1 MITSNKGI
9 NLIKSFEGL
18 RLASYQ
24 DSGGVW
30 TIGYGHTSGVTPG
43 MTITEYQALLYLK
56 EDLKSAERYVNAY
69 VGVYG
74 LNQNQFDALVSF
86 TYNAGC
92 GNLKKRLIN
101 YGKKPL
107 ALVRADL
114 PETCIKAGGKTLT
127 GLIKR
132 REKEAELMGDC
143 REPLP
148 VVAQQ
153 VLDGLWGNGLLRKR
167 QLTDA
172 GYDYSEVQL
181 AVNQLVGEK
190 K

>member
-1 MITSNKGI
+1 MVTSNKGI
-9 NLIKSFEGL
+9 NLIRSFEGL

-24 DSGGVW
+24 DAGGVW
-30 TIGYGHTSGVTPG
+30 TIGYGHTADVTPG
-43 MTITEYQALLYLK
+43 MTITEQQAIALLR
-56 EDLKSAERYVNAY
+56 EDVRSAEKYVNPY
-69 VGVYG
+69 VGVYH

-86 TYNAGC
+86 TYNCGG
-92 GNLKKRLIN
+92 GNLKKRLLN

-107 ALVRADL
+107 ALVRASL
-114 PETCIKAGGKTLT
+114 PETCIKAKGRTLV

-132 REKEAELMGDC
+132 REKEAEFMGDC

-153 VLDGLWGNGLLRKR
+153 VLDGLWGNGLIRKR

-172 GYDYSEVQL
+172 GYDYQQIQAEVNL
-181 AVNQLVGEK
+181 RLKE
-190 K
+190 